1 MKLWDACLAHQGFST
16 LSVMGHHKI
25 IEVTSWSFAR
35 AQPLPP
41 IFVSPQPPFASVMLS
56 FYTRYPAVGD
66 DTKVVGKG
74 FGDCAHATSAHPLLL
89 WRFNHGERSILEG
102 ANWTLP
108 LSHGATLLELAD
120 ELAKAWIGGGE
131 KLSGVIDRHVHR
143 LRCAFLLHCQY
154 ARRHASAYRPL
165 ARVEHSRLQAELLEA
180 ISTCQSRDAPANEGH
195 ARCITRSLRHVMQ
208 GISDRWS
215 PSLTVIRL
223 NLPGWD
229 AAGPCSCRAVGAQRF
244 LSSRHRETGAIQP
257 KTQSPTQRPLL
268 SLLP

>member
-1 MKLWDACLAHQGFST
+1 MKFGDARLAHQGFRA
-16 LSVMGHHKI
+16 LSIMGHHKI
-25 IEVTSWSFAR
+25 IEVAGWSFAR

-66 DTKVVGKG
+66 DTKAVGKG
-74 FGDCAHATSAHPLLL
+74 FGDCAHATPAHPLLL

-143 LRCAFLLHCQY
+143 LRRAFLLYCQY

-180 ISTCQSRDAPANEGH
+180 ISTSQSRDAPAYEGH
-195 ARCITRSLRHVMQ
+195 AWCITRSLRHFMQ

-215 PSLTVIRL
+215 LSLIVIRL
-223 NLPGWD
+223 HLPCWV
-229 AAGPCSCRAVGAQRF
+229 AAGPCSCRAECAQRS
-244 LSSRHRETGAIQP
+244 LSSRHRESGAMQP
-257 KTQSPTQRPLL
+257 KAQSPTQKPLL
-268 SLLP
+268 PLLP